1 MLNLIRREPVR
12 CAYFAVIG
20 VIAGYA
26 AIEQAVAAHPATWVA
41 AIPVA
46 VTALAGEVARA
57 KVTPVASFLSGH
69 LEDKTLTALVD
80 DLSGAPGVSPQVAE
94 LEGQIPV
101 SEQLAPPPPPEPVS
115 AASPGVRVPNTSEEL
130 DALVE
135 ALLPRLLAHLETAKP
150 SEATT
155 AAAPGTGA

>member
-57 KVTPVASFLSGH
+57 KVTPVASLLSGH

-80 DLSGAPGVSPQVAE
+80 DLSGTPGVSPQVAG
-94 LEGQIPV
+94 LEDQIPV
-101 SEQLAPPPPPEPVS
+101 SEQIAPEPPAAPP
-115 AASPGVRVPNTSEEL
+115 AASPPPNEL

-135 ALLPRLLAHLETAKP
+135 ALLPRLLDRLETAKP
-150 SEATT
+150 PEATT